1 MENEVLNI
9 KSKIPLNC
17 TICDRCCK
25 YRGDIRLAP
34 ISVLEICKYLK
45 IELKE
50 FINNYTIE
58 LENEPPEIVIKAVG
72 EDRVCIFNDCKTYK
86 CKIHKFR
93 PIQCVM
99 CPLYPVDIDRDLFIN
114 MGTCVAKQKKKT
126 RIYKWLNED
135 KIYERNKS
143 SYIKWINLVEE
154 IQPKWNSYSIDV
166 QQRIRKLI
174 FLDYDLKQNLEKQID
189 NNMKKIREIIYN

>member
-1 MENEVLNI
+1 MA
-9 KSKIPLNC
+9 P
-17 TICDRCCK
+17 
-25 YRGDIRLAP
+25 DITRVGAAVP
-34 ISVLEICKYLK
+34 ISTVPSITPCRE
-45 IELKE
+45 
-50 FINNYTIE
+50 
-58 LENEPPEIVIKAVG
+58 
-72 EDRVCIFNDCKTYK
+72 
-86 CKIHKFR
+86 
-93 PIQCVM
+93 
-99 CPLYPVDIDRDLFIN
+99 LYPVDIDRDLFIN

>member
-99 CPLYPVDIDRDLFIN
+99 FPLYPVDIDRDLFIN

>member
-50 FINNYTIE
+50 FIDNYTIE

-86 CKIHKFR
+86 CKIHKF
-93 PIQCVM
+93 
-99 CPLYPVDIDRDLFIN
+99 F
-114 MGTCVAKQKKKT
+114 
-126 RIYKWLNED
+126 
-135 KIYERNKS
+135 
-143 SYIKWINLVEE
+143 
-154 IQPKWNSYSIDV
+154 
-166 QQRIRKLI
+166 
-174 FLDYDLKQNLEKQID
+174 F
-189 NNMKKIREIIYN
+189 